1 MAKWKPLPT
10 DPEVLAGLLKSLK
23 DKEMKLEADLAI
35 KDNPNMATSIQRLA
49 LATARLKK
57 DTEGINKMQYESLD
71 DRQKSEAMVR
81 RLQFLEKQQ
90 TITMQNLEERI
101 GSSKDAKK
109 IIELYDHLEKGRR
122 ELSEAYSSTKKN
134 FEDHGLDLETL
145 IPTTWDFLSDICK

>member
-10 DPEVLAGLLKSLK
+10 EPSILTGLLNSLK

-35 KDNPNMATSIQRLA
+35 KDNPTLATNIQRLA

-71 DRQKSEAMVR
+71 DRTRSEALVR
-81 RLQFLEKQQ
+81 RLQYLGNQQ
-90 TITMQNLEERI
+90 KNTLSNLESII
-101 GSSKDAKK
+101 GSEKDAKK
-109 IIELYDHLEKGRR
+109 IIELFEHCKNGRD
-122 ELSEAYSSTKKN
+122 ELKKAYEATKKD
-134 FEDHGLDLETL
+134 FEDQGLRLETL